1 MFCSDFAFLRAYVLS
16 KRSGRAYWIFRPS
29 KRLHVAQYAGFDKRQ
44 YETMQSL
51 VLYNAPQS
59 TCSQRVRF
67 TLHEKGLS
75 FSEFKLDLFS
85 GDQLRP
91 EYLKINPNGVVPSL
105 VHDGK
110 AIIDSAVIIEYL
122 NEVFPEPPRLVPDD
136 PVARAALRSLIR
148 YIDEV
153 PTPAV
158 RVPSYN
164 IAFLPHYRDMPEAD
178 FVALA
183 ESKPLR
189 KEFLLSMGRTGFS
202 ADEMDKALE
211 RLRRASLRM
220 SETLRASGGPWLM
233 GSDLT
238 LADIAMMPVLVRMA
252 DLALGTI
259 WERLPEI
266 DRWLAALRARP
277 AYSKT
282 FYFGSLL
289 TEKYPDLKIS

>member
-1 MFCSDFAFLRAYVLS
+1 MQTLS
-16 KRSGRAYWIFRPS
+16 
-29 KRLHVAQYAGFDKRQ
+29 
-44 YETMQSL
+44 
-51 VLYNAPQS
+51 LYNAPQS

-75 FSEFKLDLFS
+75 FTELKLDLFS

-105 VHDGK
+105 VHNGR

-122 NEVFPEPPRLVPDD
+122 DEVFPEPTPLVPKD
-136 PVARAALRSLIR
+136 PVARAAMRSLIR

-164 IAFLPHYRDMPEAD
+164 IAFLPHFRDMPESD

-202 ADEMDKALE
+202 EEEMNKALE
-211 RLRRASLRM
+211 RLRRGMERM
-220 SETLRASGGPWLM
+220 SEALRASEGPWLM
-233 GSDLT
+233 GSLFT
-238 LADIAMMPVLVRMA
+238 LADIAIMPVLVRMA
-252 DLALGTI
+252 DIGLGTL
-259 WERLPEI
+259 WERFPEV

-277 AYSKT
+277 AFPKT